1 MPTSSTVNALRMP
14 PALSKAQGKLRRPA
28 PRADFSMMKM
38 APSDPSRGPAVTSS
52 GGLAE
57 AEASRLMLSLANSS
71 MLGPAVHTDAR
82 ACWHATYV
90 HRATRAAAQ
99 LGTTSRARHSA
110 VFCGPGR
117 SLSKVSRVEGGGRGG
132 VVWWRAAVCCRC
144 LQVLLGNCTEPFR
157 EDHRELFLNS
167 IFDENKNSA
176 KGRWGE
182 MCHTSKASMTL
193 VWLKML
199 QPYYNLKTTLRVIAK
214 LTTSYVQQ
222 DINAT

>member
-1 MPTSSTVNALRMP
+1 MRCGCPR
-14 PALSKAQGKLRRPA
+14 LSRRPRGSWGGRRPGRISA
-28 PRADFSMMKM
+28 WWKWPLVIRAEARRSRPAGAWLRLKP
-38 APSDPSRGPAVTSS
+38 AGWCSLWLTPPCSDRRFTLMHALADTLRTYTEPRGPPLSSEPLRGHVTALCSV
-52 GGLAE
+52 
-57 AEASRLMLSLANSS
+57 
-71 MLGPAVHTDAR
+71 GPAALWAR
-82 ACWHATYV
+82 WAGW
-90 HRATRAAAQ
+90 RE
-99 LGTTSRARHSA
+99 
-110 VFCGPGR
+110 
-117 SLSKVSRVEGGGRGG
+117 EGGGRGG

>member
-82 ACWHATYV
+82 AC
-90 HRATRAAAQ
+90 
-99 LGTTSRARHSA
+99 
-110 VFCGPGR
+110 
-117 SLSKVSRVEGGGRGG
+117 
-132 VVWWRAAVCCRC
+132 
-144 LQVLLGNCTEPFR
+144 
-157 EDHRELFLNS
+157 
-167 IFDENKNSA
+167 
-176 KGRWGE
+176 
-182 MCHTSKASMTL
+182 
-193 VWLKML
+193 
-199 QPYYNLKTTLRVIAK
+199 
-214 LTTSYVQQ
+214 
-222 DINAT
+222 